1 MITTNALPAT
11 SRKGRLITLWTLS
24 GLLALAFL
32 GAGGTKL
39 AGVPVMVEMFNK
51 VGLGQWFRYF
61 TGLLEVAGAIG
72 LLIPRYAFY
81 AAVLLGIVMVGA
93 IIAHVA
99 VLAGSP
105 APAAV
110 LLVLSGIIA
119 YLRKP

>member
-1 MITTNALPAT
+1 MITTNALPAAP
-11 SRKGRLITLWTLS
+11 SKVRLITLWTLS

-72 LLIPRYAFY
+72 LMIPHYAFY
-81 AAVLLGIVMVGA
+81 SAVLLGIVMVVA
-93 IIAHVA
+93 IIAEVA
-99 VLAGSP
+99 VIGDSP
-105 APAAV
+105 APPAV